1 MLVLKMENNWM
12 SKTIDVETAFL
23 YGDLTEEIY
32 MTIPRGLE
40 EYANQKLHD
49 KCVIFKKSI
58 YGLVQAAR
66 AWWKQFTNSLQK
78 IGFKKCPSDNCLM
91 MRVSN
96 IGIKIL
102 CIYVDDVCVFG
113 VQEAVSLAIKQIET
127 IYSIKKTGELTE
139 FIGVN
144 IKIKNNNL
152 YLGQVDTLKRLKNKF
167 QDDMTKM
174 KIYETPAG
182 ANETVKRPDE
192 SDKLLEKDKQ
202 EKYCSGVGII
212 LWLMKHSRPD
222 VANAIRE
229 ASKVMDGA
237 TKKHWKYLLRII
249 KYVLETKEKKLQYSL
264 KKGQKKKLT
273 NQGFCDSDYAGDRD
287 SRKSVTGYAIYL
299 QGCMVAWKSKSQWSV
314 ALSSSEAEYIS
325 ISDIT
330 KDMLFVKQ
338 VLEFLEQD
346 IIFPIN
352 IMVDNIGAIYMAEN
366 NMSNNQTKHVNTRY
380 HFVRECIENGIIKV
394 EFVRSEN
401 NDSDIFTKNLGGE
414 LFKKHNKKFMGLE
427 ENDERETDPRRT
439 RTTRR
444 KPSITRDGP
453 DTDNPEEE
461 SGNRLNRKSDNYEVK
476 GEREGIG

>member
-1 MLVLKMENNWM
+1 LIGNKWVFKQKKNGIYRARLVALGYSQIPGVDFSENYAPVVNDITMRVMLVLKMENNWM
-12 SKTIDVETAFL
+12 SETIDVETAFL

-49 KCVIFKKSI
+49 KCVILKKSI

-91 MRVSN
+91 MRVNN
-96 IGIKIL
+96 IGITIL

-113 VQEAVSLAIKQIET
+113 IQEAVNLAIKQIET

-144 IKIKNNNL
+144 IEIKNNNL

-167 QDDMTKM
+167 QDDVIKM

-192 SDKLLEKDKQ
+192 NDKLLEKDKQ
-202 EKYCSGVGII
+202 EKYRSGVGII

-222 VANAIRE
+222 VSNAIRE

-249 KYVLETKEKKLQYSL
+249 KYVL
-264 KKGQKKKLT
+264 
-273 NQGFCDSDYAGDRD
+273 C
-287 SRKSVTGYAIYL
+287 
-299 QGCMVAWKSKSQWSV
+299 
-314 ALSSSEAEYIS
+314 
-325 ISDIT
+325 
-330 KDMLFVKQ
+330 
-338 VLEFLEQD
+338 
-346 IIFPIN
+346 
-352 IMVDNIGAIYMAEN
+352 
-366 NMSNNQTKHVNTRY
+366 
-380 HFVRECIENGIIKV
+380 
-394 EFVRSEN
+394 
-401 NDSDIFTKNLGGE
+401 
-414 LFKKHNKKFMGLE
+414 
-427 ENDERETDPRRT
+427 
-439 RTTRR
+439 
-444 KPSITRDGP
+444 
-453 DTDNPEEE
+453 
-461 SGNRLNRKSDNYEVK
+461 
-476 GEREGIG
+476 